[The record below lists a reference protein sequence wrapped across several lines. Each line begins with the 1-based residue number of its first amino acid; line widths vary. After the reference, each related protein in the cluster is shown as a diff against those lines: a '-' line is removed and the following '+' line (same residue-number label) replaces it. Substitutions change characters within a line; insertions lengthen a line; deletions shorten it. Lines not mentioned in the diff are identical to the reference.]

1 MKKTNYL
8 VSLLRKYIY
17 KELSD
22 SERKELTNWA
32 NRNTIYKDY
41 LNNLSENIKADYS
54 DYEDLYDENQA
65 VSKRMLAVIKEK
77 ADVKTRSFKPGH
89 FLAAASVL
97 IALSFGIYFGLSIKD
112 KSKTKS
118 DKLAV
123 SKNSN
128 KVILR
133 LSDGSSIDL
142 SESHGGITTKNGE
155 VSYIGTRQSL
165 LHLEQA
171 QSLEIIVPARSQYQ
185 VVLADGTKVWL
196 NAGSSF
202 KYPSLFNEDIRK
214 VELSGEAYFEV
225 AKNIDKPFLV
235 ISKGQQIKVTG
246 TTFNVSAYPEENMTR
261 TTLIE
266 GEVYVE
272 SSTIKEG
279 GVHQKQ
285 IRLSPGEET
294 LYSQGEFRKYVADI
308 AMATAWKEGNFYFKD
323 TSFETM
329 IRQIARWY
337 DIDVVYKSKVP
348 VELFTGEMSRKVDID
363 VVLDFLK
370 GSGIRA
376 ELKDKT
382 LFIE

>member
-17 KELSD
+17 KELSG
-22 SERKELTNWA
+22 SERKELTDWA
-32 NRNTIYKDY
+32 NSNTVYKDY
-41 LNNLSENIKADYS
+41 LNNLSENIKADYT
-54 DYEDLYDENQA
+54 DYDSLYHEDQTT
-65 VSKRMLAVIKEK
+65 SKRMLAVIKEK
-77 ADVKTRSFKPGH
+77 AGVKTRSFKPRH
-89 FLAAASVL
+89 FLVAASVL
-97 IALSFGIYFGLSIKD
+97 TAVSVGIYFSLDIND
-112 KSKTKS
+112 KRNIKS
-118 DKLAV
+118 DKV
-123 SKNSN
+123 VMSDGS

-266 GEVYVE
+266 GEVYVQ

-279 GVHQKQ
+279 GGHQKQ

-294 LYSQGEFRKYVADI
+294 IYSQREFKKYIADI

-348 VELFTGEMSRKVDID
+348 AELFTGEMSRKVDID